1 MRRTA
6 ALCLVTSILLS
17 GSALASGYGLRD
29 VSAATLGT
37 SYAGDAANG
46 SRASTL
52 AFNPALAADVD
63 TFDVSLSNVGLLPE
77 TSGTFTATTS
87 AGTPVSGNTNPK
99 DIVNTALIPSVA
111 LRYRLTSNLALGL
124 TMTAPWGMITNYDSS
139 VTRYYATMS
148 DVKSANFSP
157 VVAWQPIP
165 ELSIGAGL
173 QVQYIKGRLSKAIDF
188 GTIGYVN
195 HIPGS
200 VPGARDGS
208 VELRAQDWS
217 TGWTVGAEWKPTP
230 DFSLGISYKSE
241 IENTLKGNEYFT
253 LDSTGIGAT
262 LKAVTGA
269 FVNGPATAQF
279 NNPAVLTVGARWQLN
294 DQWAVMAGADWT
306 AWSSFP
312 TLTAHS
318 SNAKQA
324 DDVTLM
330 NWQDSWFGSLGVE
343 YKPSQD
349 WTLRLG
355 TAYDQTP
362 TVSTFRTPGI
372 PDGGRYW
379 ISGGFGYKLNQHM
392 DLDFSV
398 ARLIAEKANIALKA
412 SDTGNAAR
420 GNLTG
425 TVNMAVTLIGVE
437 FAYHL

>member
-6 ALCLVTSILLS
+6 ALCLFTTVLLS

-46 SRASTL
+46 TRASTL

-63 TFDVSLSNVGLLPE
+63 TFDFALSNVGLLPE

-87 AGTPVSGNTNPK
+87 AGTPVSGSTTPH
-99 DIVNTALIPSVA
+99 DIVNTALIPSVD
-111 LRYRLTSNLALGL
+111 LRYRLSPQLAVGL
-124 TMTAPWGMITNYDSS
+124 TMTAPWGMITNYRTS

-173 QVQYIKGRLSKAIDF
+173 QVQYIKGRLAKAIDF
-188 GTIGYVN
+188 GTIGALN

-200 VPGARDGS
+200 IPGAFDGA

-230 DFSLGISYKSE
+230 DFSLGISYRSQ
-241 IENTLKGNEYFT
+241 IDNTLKGNEYFT
-253 LDSTGIGAT
+253 LDSAGIGAT

-269 FVNGPATAQF
+269 FANTTATSQF
-279 NNPAVLTVGARWQLN
+279 NNPGVLTVGARWKLS
-294 DQWAVMAGADWT
+294 DQWTVSVGGDWT
-306 AWSSFP
+306 GWSAFD

-318 SNAKQA
+318 GNVHQP
-324 DDVTLM
+324 DDVTVM
-330 NWQDSWFGSLGVE
+330 NWQDSYFGSLGVE

-362 TVSTFRTPGI
+362 TESGLRTPGI

-379 ISGGFGYKLNQHM
+379 VSGGIGYKVNQNI

-398 ARLIAEKANIALKA
+398 ARLMAEKANIALKA

-420 GNLTG
+420 GNLNG
-425 TVNMAVTLIGVE
+425 TVNLAVTLIGVE

>member
-6 ALCLVTSILLS
+6 ALCLFTSVLLS

-46 SRASTL
+46 TRASTL

-63 TFDVSLSNVGLLPE
+63 TFDFGISGVGVLPD
-77 TSGTFTATTS
+77 TSGNFTATTA
-87 AGTPVSGNTNPK
+87 AGTPVSGNTKPH

-111 LRYRLTSNLALGL
+111 LRYRLTPDLAVGL
-124 TMTAPWGMITNYDSS
+124 TMSTPWGMITNYDSS

-148 DVKSANFSP
+148 DVKSVSFSP
-157 VVAWQPIP
+157 VVAWQIIP

-173 QVQYIKGRLSKAIDF
+173 QVQYIKGRLGKAIDF
-188 GTIGYVN
+188 GTIGYAN
-195 HIPGS
+195 HIPGAI
-200 VPGARDGS
+200 PGAFDGA

-217 TGWTVGAEWKPTP
+217 TGWSVGAEWKPTP
-230 DFSLGISYKSE
+230 DFSLGISYKSQ
-241 IENTLKGNEYFT
+241 IDNTLKGNEYFT
-253 LDSTGIGAT
+253 LDQAGIGAT

-269 FVNGPATAQF
+269 FVNGPASAEF
-279 NNPAVLTVGARWQLN
+279 NNPAILTVGARWRLN
-294 DQWAVMAGADWT
+294 DQWTVSAGGDWT
-306 AWSSFP
+306 DWSAFN

-318 SNAKQA
+318 ANVHQP
-324 DDVTLM
+324 DDVTVM
-330 NWQDSWFGSLGVE
+330 NWQDSYFGSLGVE
-343 YKPSQD
+343 YTPSRD

-362 TVSTFRTPGI
+362 TESGFRTPGI

-379 ISGGFGYKLNQHM
+379 VSGGFGYKLNENM
-392 DLDFSV
+392 DVDFSV
-398 ARLIAEKANIALKA
+398 ARLIAEKANIALKV
-412 SDTGNAAR
+412 SDPGNATR
-420 GNLTG
+420 GNLSG
-425 TVNMAVTLIGVE
+425 TVNMGVTLIGAE

>member
-6 ALCLVTSILLS
+6 ALCLFASILLS

-37 SYAGDAANG
+37 SYAGNAANG
-46 SRASTL
+46 TRASTL

-63 TFDVSLSNVGLLPE
+63 SFDIAVSTVGLLPE
-77 TSGTFTATTS
+77 TDGSFTATTA
-87 AGTPVSGNTNPK
+87 AGTPVSGNAKPT
-99 DIVNTALIPSVA
+99 DIVNTAAIPSVA
-111 LRYRLTSNLALGL
+111 LRYRLTSDLALGL
-124 TMTAPWGMITNYDSS
+124 TMTAPWGMITDYDTS

-173 QVQYIKGRLSKAIDF
+173 QVQYIKGRLAKAIDF
-188 GTIGYVN
+188 GTIGYSN

-200 VPGARDGS
+200 IPGARDGF

-217 TGWTVGAEWKPTP
+217 TGWTVGFEWKPRA
-230 DFSLGISYKSE
+230 DFSLGVSYKSE

-253 LDSTGIGAT
+253 LDATGIGAT

-269 FVNGPATAQF
+269 FVDGPASSEF
-279 NNPAVLTVGARWQLN
+279 NNPAILTVGARWQLN
-294 DQWAVMAGADWT
+294 EQWTVLAGGDWT
-306 AWSSFP
+306 GWSAFN

-318 SNAKQA
+318 SNPKQP

-330 NWQDSWFGSLGVE
+330 HWQDSWFGSLGVE

-362 TVSTFRTPGI
+362 TVSGFRTPGI

-379 ISGGFGYKLNQHM
+379 ISGGFGYKLTQHL
-392 DLDFSV
+392 DLDVSV
-398 ARLIAEKANIALKA
+398 APLISEKANISLKA

-420 GNLTG
+420 GSLSG
-425 TVNMAVTLIGVE
+425 TVNMAVTLIGAE